1 MQCVK
6 KLDSLE
12 PLLHTSSIFLTHL
25 SLSLLLYLSYFS
37 IYFYIHLYI
46 YTILYLYLYLHISI
60 HIDFSPIIYKYI
72 KEEKKEPMLTGKKQG
87 KTGEFRNSP
96 FFDIKLRLDI
106 LPCKELIIC
115 QSTFILL
122 VLLYCFVC

>member
-1 MQCVK
+1 MSCGAVREEP
-6 KLDSLE
+6 DVLE

-72 KEEKKEPMLTGKKQG
+72 KEEKK
-87 KTGEFRNSP
+87 NS
-96 FFDIKLRLDI
+96 R
-106 LPCKELIIC
+106 
-115 QSTFILL
+115 
-122 VLLYCFVC
+122 